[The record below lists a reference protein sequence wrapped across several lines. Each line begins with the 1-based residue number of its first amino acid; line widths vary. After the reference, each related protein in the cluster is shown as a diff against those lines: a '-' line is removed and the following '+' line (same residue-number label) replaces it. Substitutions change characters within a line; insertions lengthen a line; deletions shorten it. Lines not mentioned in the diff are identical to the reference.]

1 MVELVKNIKKSH
13 NTVRKLDGSEFE
25 KYHIENETQEILGS
39 LPQFKID
46 KERKKKKEK
55 KKGRKGGRR
64 RKKKGNEKKEK
75 RSYGMRLHE

>member
-55 KKGRKGGRR
+55 KRKEG
-64 RKKKGNEKKEK
+64 RKKKKKKKE
-75 RSYGMRLHE
+75 MRKKKKDLTE